1 MTSRE
6 DDARRDWLFIEQI
19 VGDSGVELWE
29 IDDGEAALA
38 PHEPS
43 EAEAD
48 ELAAAVTPEQMDTQR
63 AAVDALIRERG
74 LRARA
79 SKPVRNAAQ
88 RAPLR
93 ADMTRLELLAMM
105 RQLSASHPGQFA
117 QHYRNLDDMT
127 DDTLRALAEDMLA
140 LVNDDEA

>member
-19 VGDSGVELWE
+19 VGDSGFELWE
-29 IDDGEAALA
+29 IDDGDAALA

-43 EAEAD
+43 EAEVD
-48 ELAAAVTPEQMDTQR
+48 ELAAAVTHEQIDAQR
-63 AAVDALIRERG
+63 AAVDAIIRERG
-74 LRARA
+74 LRARTT
-79 SKPVRNAAQ
+79 KPVRTPQ

-93 ADMTRLELLAMM
+93 ADMTRLELLAMV
-105 RQLSASHPGQFA
+105 RQLSAAHPGQFA